1 MFFSL
6 AASSTITCNLLYFSL
21 INTSNSLAHLSMHEE
36 AQCERDSHGAV
47 SKLLFTAHG
56 RGGGGVV
63 GEGVGGLCCWETHEG
78 LRPRGVWSSTEHHR
92 EPFGEPRKEPS
103 ESPGAA
109 RGGRGGRGLGSD
121 GGAVW
126 AELAS
131 GWDLSLLRFLWKER
145 QESDV

>member
-6 AASSTITCNLLYFSL
+6 AASGTITCDVLYFSL
-21 INTSNSLAHLSMHEE
+21 INMNNSLAHLSMHEE
-36 AQCERDSHGAV
+36 AQCECDSHGAV

-63 GEGVGGLCCWETHEG
+63 GGGVGGLCCWETHEG

-92 EPFGEPRKEPS
+92 EPFGEPGKEPS

-109 RGGRGGRGLGSD
+109 RGGRGGRVWGRTEGLYGRS
-121 GGAVW
+121 W
-126 AELAS
+126 RQ